1 MHYEN
6 RDFRHRI
13 ETKTELHDSS
23 NSNKHLIKIE
33 IHKIIPKQCYFV
45 HKIGYGL
52 PKKERKLLSAG
63 NFKPKNFFF
72 AKLKFLCE
80 MEKAFLD
87 NFLDF
92 AIRLTLLL

>member
-13 ETKTELHDSS
+13 ETKTKLHDSS

-33 IHKIIPKQCYFV
+33 IHKIIPKQCYIV

-63 NFKPKNFFF
+63 NFKPKKFFF
-72 AKLKFLCE
+72 CKIKVSMRNGKSVFGQFSRFCH
-80 MEKAFLD
+80 
-87 NFLDF
+87 
-92 AIRLTLLL
+92 